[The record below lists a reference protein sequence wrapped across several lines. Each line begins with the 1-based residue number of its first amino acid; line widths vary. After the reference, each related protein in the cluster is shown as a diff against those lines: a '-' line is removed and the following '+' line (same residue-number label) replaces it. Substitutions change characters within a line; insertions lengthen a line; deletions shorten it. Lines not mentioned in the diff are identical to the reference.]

1 MESKEFIKD
10 KNGAS
15 GFIHLALNIVFL
27 VLCVVLTV
35 NMVNNNVKE
44 GYLALFIM
52 LSAGW
57 IAPNRIFLRTT
68 PTNIRHMILFAI
80 FKAPLKRTRFLVT
93 LLRQRTLSL
102 RAQIWM

>member
-44 GYLALFIM
+44 G
-52 LSAGW
+52 
-57 IAPNRIFLRTT
+57 
-68 PTNIRHMILFAI
+68 
-80 FKAPLKRTRFLVT
+80 
-93 LLRQRTLSL
+93 
-102 RAQIWM
+102 